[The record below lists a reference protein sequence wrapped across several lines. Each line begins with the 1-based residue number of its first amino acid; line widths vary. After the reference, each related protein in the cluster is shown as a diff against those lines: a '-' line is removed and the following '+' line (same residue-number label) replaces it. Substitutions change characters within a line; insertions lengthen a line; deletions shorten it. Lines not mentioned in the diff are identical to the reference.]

1 MSFQVSDAWV
11 NALLRGTREDTV
23 EMISHYET
31 RDLGECEIFFTYAT
45 LAFNQA
51 TDRLLAGV
59 RNETSGLTTLVLD
72 PIEKYT
78 EAQAHLAA
86 LEGCLRDNPPV
97 DDEPPSGDGG
107 GAEPPADVDEGE
119 LPALTFQPIPW
130 RVGAGVVLL
139 GLAAWG
145 LWRMRK

>member
-51 TDRLLAGV
+51 EDRLLAGV
-59 RNETSGLTTLVLD
+59 RNETSGLTTFVLD
-72 PIEKYT
+72 PIPKYQ
-78 EAQAHLAA
+78 EVHAHLAA
-86 LEGCLRDNPPV
+86 LEGCLRDNPPA
-97 DDEPPSGDGG
+97 DDEPPSGGG
-107 GAEPPADVDEGE
+107 GESPVDGDEDD

-145 LWRMRK
+145 LWRMR